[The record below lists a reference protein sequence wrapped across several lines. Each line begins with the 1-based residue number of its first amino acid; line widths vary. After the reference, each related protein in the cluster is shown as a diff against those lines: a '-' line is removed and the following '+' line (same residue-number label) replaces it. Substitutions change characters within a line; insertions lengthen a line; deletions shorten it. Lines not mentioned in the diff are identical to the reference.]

1 MDERVSIRRFDPG
14 HAGRARLAGV
24 RVRVGDDE
32 AMNGYEFESDDDV
45 PPNVSVALGAADV
58 LLVGLMF
65 AVVSEVVRRVF
76 ALVLGG

>member
-1 MDERVSIRRFDPG
+1 
-14 HAGRARLAGV
+14 
-24 RVRVGDDE
+24 
-32 AMNGYEFESDDDV
+32 MNGYEFESDDDV
-45 PPNVSVALGAADV
+45 PATVSVALGAADV